1 MTGKTTFLSSN
12 GFEIEFLTVP
22 DRTMSPVIRVRGM
35 SIGAEALPKMAPIGW
50 NFVELNWEGMKVKV
64 ASPASFVIQKLLIN
78 DERKPEWKKGKDLDA
93 IRYVLIF
100 VKASRKYSEELKKS
114 VLSAPRK
121 WRKAIIDTA
130 AKNGLDLGL

>member
-1 MTGKTTFLSSN
+1 
-12 GFEIEFLTVP
+12 
-22 DRTMSPVIRVRGM
+22 M

-50 NFVELNWEGMKVKV
+50 NFVELDWEGMKVKV

-78 DERKPEWKKGKDLDA
+78 EERKPEWKRGKDLDA

-100 VKASRKYSEELKKS
+100 VKASRKYSEELRES

-130 AKNGLDLGL
+130 TKNGLDLGL

>member
-1 MTGKTTFLSSN
+1 M
-12 GFEIEFLTVP
+12 E
-22 DRTMSPVIRVRGM
+22 
-35 SIGAEALPKMAPIGW
+35 
-50 NFVELNWEGMKVKV
+50 
-64 ASPASFVIQKLLIN
+64 
-78 DERKPEWKKGKDLDA
+78 KGKDLDA

-100 VKASRKYSEELKKS
+100 VKASRKYSEELKES